1 MTTKIRAT
9 NYSEQEAKK
18 YPTKSIERQ
27 NSAVVNECKVKLT
40 FKRELE
46 KEYKL
51 IQWRLPVKVI
61 NKIKDLAN
69 KYNKSQVEIITEII
83 EQID

>member
-51 IQWRLPVKVI
+51 IQ
-61 NKIKDLAN
+61 
-69 KYNKSQVEIITEII
+69 
-83 EQID
+83 